1 MSETKRESCE
11 ERGVETEVVG
21 GTGGGGW
28 RVEGGGCE
36 VRGQEGGK
44 MELLVSRRREG
55 RVEVEVE
62 VEVKWT
68 SKERNSG

>member
-1 MSETKRESCE
+1 MSEKKRESCE

-55 RVEVEVE
+55 RGRGRGEVDVEGE
-62 VEVKWT
+62 KFWM
-68 SKERNSG
+68 SFC